1 MVEIQVLI
9 ENLKDKKGKLC
20 LAERGNFLNT
30 KKVGKQEEK
39 VKKKKIRRS
48 EKEVKQ
54 ECQVKKKKKRKKLYK
69 K

>member
-39 VKKKKIRRS
+39 VKKKKL
-48 EKEVKQ
+48 EGQ
-54 ECQVKKKKKRKKLYK
+54 RKKSNK
-69 K
+69 SAR